1 MKSTDTGIFLQRNV
15 YSDSSLIVTF
25 LCAEIGLRKFIFR
38 GGRRK
43 AHGIFP
49 LSISE
54 LNFYGRPD
62 SELLNLTSVEPCK
75 VVEFAFHPVKST
87 IAFFMAE
94 VIRKSITQDQVD
106 QTYYNFAVD
115 WIEELESAQD
125 LALFPLAFLVG
136 ATEIMGIRPLISNT
150 NDEVFNLES
159 GEFQAQETSLERSAS
174 GPAVVL
180 IACLLNGGLIDSNL
194 RSHREEAMEIMLHYY
209 NIHVPR
215 FQRMDSYEVVKEVLR
230 G

>member
-25 LCAEIGLRKFIFR
+25 LCAEFGLRKFIFR
-38 GGRRK
+38 GGRKK

-49 LSISE
+49 LSVSE

-75 VVEFAFHPVKST
+75 VVEFAFDPVKST

-106 QTYYNFAVD
+106 QTFYNFAID
-115 WIEELESAQD
+115 WIEELESTRD

-136 ATEIMGIRPLISNT
+136 TTEIMGIRPLISNT

-159 GEFQAQETSLERSAS
+159 GEFQSHETSLEPSAS

-194 RSHREEAMEIMLHYY
+194 RSYREEAMEIMLRYFKV
-209 NIHVPR
+209 HVPR
-215 FQRMDSYEVVKEVLR
+215 FQKLDSYEVVKEVLR